1 MKFSRITGT
10 MLSLLAGALLAASC
24 TNYGEDIDDIN
35 RRLDELTTAD
45 VASMKTQLAS
55 MNTLINGIQ
64 DNITNLTQFNSSTSA
79 ELSTIKSNISSIQLQ
94 IEKLLTKEE
103 FETYKKTN
111 DTAISRLLTMIT
123 ERVSQAE
130 LQSLRNLHSQD
141 MTDLLAR
148 IQNCVTKADLD
159 KAVAEATQTY
169 ANDISRLESLIAT
182 MLSASD
188 FEAFKQE
195 YSSQL
200 ANLTSTINQALA
212 TKLDTLTYKAF
223 LEQYGNDQAAMQV
236 AIGQAVDNLSGSIQE
251 MLTKAAFEG
260 FKSEINTTLGKLE
273 AKVDSL
279 AGIENLSPDVF
290 AQFKESVEDA
300 IDSVKTAVSNL
311 ETKQGEDVESIKSA
325 LDGVRGS
332 LSTLSG
338 TLSTLSGTV
347 STLDGTLASFQNETN
362 SVLASLQASVEKF
375 DQKVD
380 TSVFNAFK
388 AELDSAMLDLKL
400 KHTND
405 IQLLREAM
413 TSKLDEA
420 EFAKFKAVYDSSMA
434 VVNRALSTIVSSDEV
449 AEFKS
454 QLDEIR
460 TQLKPAVDSL
470 NTVVDTLSAKVA
482 GLEGTTA
489 ALMTAIEESTRTLT
503 DQISALDKRVT
514 ALENKYLILSGKVDK
529 LVSRIQSIMYIPDYA
544 DRLLVLESSG
554 STYKR
559 STIRFEVR
567 PAAMAKSIVAARSD
581 TLATIKFITRE
592 ISTRAASASMEIVSM
607 SADNSGV
614 LTVTAQFQPQESTA
628 EAFAVA
634 LYIKDSDGND
644 MTSDYLTVVK
654 ETTPP
659 TPEEEPTVPGRWVL
673 YRYIHLDTA
682 TGEWGDPELVESA
695 SDGAEFS
702 YLLLNSGGTF
712 VSNLGFGGTGN
723 WTQDDNSLT
732 ITGSV
737 SSTTFS
743 IEELSADS
751 MTLISSD
758 GKTKWLWLKIDQEK
772 HPYFDYGNFFGYG
785 VEIGGRTWAPVN
797 LGYLPDH
804 YPYGLLFQWGRID
817 GQGYGDSIYQDASV
831 PEIETGT
838 VTPDTARPNVFY
850 RTEDSPK
857 DWNAVPNSYIWRT
870 SSSQKTEYDPCPAG
884 WKVPVPL
891 DFNML
896 ILSATKSWNSSAK
909 ALVFTSGSAAVT
921 LPAAGYRAGES
932 AEAPATA
939 RGTMGYYW
947 TSMATTEGA
956 YSLEFDAVAANSTA
970 ENNRQCGMSVR
981 CVKE

>member
-64 DNITNLTQFNSSTSA
+64 ENITNLTQIDSNTSA
-79 ELSTIKSNISSIQLQ
+79 EFSTIKSTISSIQLQ
-94 IEKLLTKEE
+94 IEKLLTQEE

-111 DTAISRLLTMIT
+111 ESTISRLTTMIM

-130 LQSLRNLHSQD
+130 LQTLRELHSSD

-159 KAVAEATQTY
+159 KAVADATQTY

-223 LEQYGNDQAAMQV
+223 LEQYGNDQAAMQT
-236 AIGQAVDNLSGSIQE
+236 AIEQAVSSLTESIQE

-260 FKSEINTTLGKLE
+260 FKSEIDNTLGKLE

-279 AGIENLSPDVF
+279 AGSISPEAF
-290 AQFKESVEDA
+290 AQFKESVEEA
-300 IDSVKTAVSNL
+300 IDSVRTAVSNL

-325 LDGVRGS
+325 LGEVRGA
-332 LSTLSG
+332 LSTLG
-338 TLSTLSGTV
+338 STLS
-347 STLDGTLASFQNETN
+347 SFQSETN
-362 SVLASLQASVEKF
+362 SALASLQASVAKF

-388 AELDSAMLDLKL
+388 SELDSAILDLKL

-405 IQLLREAM
+405 IQELREAM

-482 GLEGTTA
+482 GLESTTA
-489 ALMTAIEESTRTLT
+489 TLITAIEQSTRTLT
-503 DQISALDKRVT
+503 GQISALDKRVT
-514 ALENKYLILSGKVDK
+514 DLENKYLILSGKVDK

-544 DRLLVLESSG
+544 DRLLVLETSG
-554 STYKR
+554 SSYKR

-567 PAAMAKSIVAARSD
+567 PAAMAKAIVAARSD
-581 TLATIKFITRE
+581 SLSVVRFITRE
-592 ISTRAASASMEIVSM
+592 ISTRAASASMEIVNM

-614 LTVTAQFQPQESTA
+614 LTVTAQFMPQGSTA

-654 ETTPP
+654 EATPP
-659 TPEEEPTVPGRWVL
+659 TPEEDPTVPGRWVL
-673 YRYIHLDTA
+673 YRYIHFDTA
-682 TGEWGDPELVESA
+682 TGEWGDPELVDEV
-695 SDGAEFS
+695 SDGAEYS
-702 YLLLNSGGTF
+702 YLLLNSGGSF
-712 VSNLGFGGTGN
+712 VSNLGFGESGS
-723 WTQDDNSLT
+723 WTQEDNSLT
-732 ITGSV
+732 ITGSAE
-737 SSTTFS
+737 SETFS
-743 IEELSADS
+743 IEELTNDS

-758 GKTKWLWLKIDQEK
+758 GKTKSLWLKIDQDSN
-772 HPYFDYGNFFGYG
+772 PYFYYGNFFGYG
-785 VEIGGRTWAPVN
+785 IELGERVWAPVN
-797 LGYLPDH
+797 LGYLPDE
-804 YPYGLLFQWGRID
+804 YPQGLLFQWGRYD
-817 GQGYGDSIYQDASV
+817 GQGYADTRYEDATV
-831 PEIETGT
+831 PIIVSDT
-838 VTPDTARPNVFY
+838 VTPDTAHPNTFY
-850 RTEDSPK
+850 RAEETPY
-857 DWNAVPNSYIWRT
+857 DWNAEPSNFLWKT
-870 SSSQKTEYDPCPAG
+870 STGKKAEYDPCPDG
-884 WKVPVPL
+884 WRVPL
-891 DFNML
+891 PIEFNL
-896 ILSATKSWNSSAK
+896 LKLSTKTQKWNSSAK
-909 ALVFTSGSAAVT
+909 AYVFSDGTATLT
-921 LPAAGYRAGES
+921 LPAAGQRAGDT
-932 AEAPATA
+932 AEAPATG
-939 RGTMGYYW
+939 RGTKGFYW
-947 TSMATTEGA
+947 TSEPYGSSAYSFEFDSEGA
-956 YSLEFDAVAANSTA
+956 SVSA
-970 ENNRQCGMSVR
+970 EYGDRQRAMAIR